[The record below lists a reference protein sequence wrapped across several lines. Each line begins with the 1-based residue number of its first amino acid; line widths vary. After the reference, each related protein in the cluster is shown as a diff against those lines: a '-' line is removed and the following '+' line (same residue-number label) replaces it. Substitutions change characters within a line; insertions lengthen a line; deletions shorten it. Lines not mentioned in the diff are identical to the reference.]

1 MGSANDYP
9 VVVKSYELA
18 LWYIKKIA
26 TFPKSHRY
34 TLGESIQ
41 TELIA
46 LLMNLTEAIYS
57 KDKIGFLRRANLN
70 IEKIRLLTKL
80 LVDLTVLSHKNRQFV
95 GQSLVEVG
103 SMVGGW
109 SRQCMNKSAP

>member
-57 KDKIGFLRRANLN
+57 KDKIGFLKQANLKREHFLFTASCTLCAKPFKHFT
-70 IEKIRLLTKL
+70 IFRSE
-80 LVDLTVLSHKNRQFV
+80 
-95 GQSLVEVG
+95 
-103 SMVGGW
+103 
-109 SRQCMNKSAP
+109 